1 MLHDEPATGIVL
13 FAHGSSVEEA
23 NEGVR
28 ELARQVAAMGSYGY
42 VRAAFLD
49 LGHPDLGEAVA
60 QAAEAGLRRIIV
72 VPFFLTM
79 GIHLR
84 RDLPNL
90 TEPLKQK
97 YPDLVLE
104 VSQSLEGH
112 PLMASIILE
121 RAREVTGPAPVAR

>member
-1 MLHDEPATGIVL
+1 M

-28 ELARQVAAMGSYGY
+28 QLAEQVQALGLYRY

-49 LGHPDLGEAVA
+49 LAHPDLAEAVA
-60 QAAEAGLRRIIV
+60 QAAEAGLRQIIV

-84 RDLPNL
+84 RDLPSL
-90 TEPLKQK
+90 LAPLKQK

-112 PLMASIILE
+112 PLMAAIILE
-121 RAREVTGPAPVAR
+121 RAREVTGATPAAR